1 MKGPGPQ
8 MLTATSVRNI
18 LESESDRR
26 AGCAKLA
33 DTVHQM
39 LGLVTVDDKAPRR
52 HFRPDRKT
60 VLNGHVLESSQA
72 TARPEDFSITSLA
85 IGIFGG
91 TSGSEAYENMLD
103 QTAGYAGGRFRMHRA
118 HKANAAD
125 VLESGQNLSRS
136 DVLEAGGT
144 ELAPSAFANV
154 SAFNATTAGLFEA
167 KLLDMWQRPEF
178 MADQYAE
185 VVPSVRRA
193 EKVVG
198 ISIPGD
204 SSDERKPG
212 NAHPRATL
220 SERYVTGPNTINKA
234 NAIDVT
240 REAIMFD
247 YTKQLLTAAEKV
259 VETLALRREYLTI
272 QKMLGVVNDYTYDGT
287 TYNTYLQTSDSGNW
301 VNKLAANNLIDWTNV
316 NSVNKL
322 LTQMTD
328 QETGQPI
335 NVSARQIIVMPAR
348 EVTALH
354 VLRQSQV
361 ERASSG
367 TGAGGLNASLAER
380 SFGPAFYN
388 GRYELLTP
396 SIYTRRILT
405 NATTDPV
412 AKGLGITDTNADQYW
427 LMGDFKKGLKYAQQL
442 PLTTIR
448 VDASNYQMADN
459 GLVFSIFFDEMGVPF
474 WQEPRCVVLSTN

>member
-1 MKGPGPQ
+1 

-26 AGCAKLA
+26 AGCLKLA

-39 LGLVTVDDKAPRR
+39 LGLVTADDKSPRR
-52 HFRPDRKT
+52 HFRPGNKS
-60 VLNGHVLESSQA
+60 VLNGHVLESEQA
-72 TARPEDFSITSLA
+72 TARPEDFSITQLA
-85 IGIFGG
+85 VGIFGG
-91 TSGSEAYENMLD
+91 TSGGEAYERMLD
-103 QTAGYAGGRFRMHRA
+103 EATECGYRGGRYRMHRA
-118 HKANAAD
+118 RGAKPSD
-125 VLESGQNLSRS
+125 VLESGQTLSRS
-136 DVLEAGGT
+136 DVLEANGT
-144 ELAPSAFANV
+144 ELTPSAFANV

-167 KLLDMWQRPEF
+167 KLLDMWQRPDF
-178 MADQYAE
+178 MAEQYAE
-185 VVPSVRRA
+185 VMPSVRRA

-204 SSDERKPG
+204 TAEERKPG

-220 SERYVTGPNTINKA
+220 SERYVTGPNTINKSS
-234 NAIDVT
+234 AIDVT
-240 REAIMFD
+240 REAVMFD

-259 VETLALRREYLTI
+259 AETLALRREYMTI

-287 TYNTYLQTSDSGNW
+287 TYNTFLAVGDSGNW

-328 QETGQPI
+328 QETGQPVNI
-335 NVSARQIIVMPAR
+335 AARQIIVMPAR

-354 VLRQSQV
+354 VLRQTQV

-367 TGAGGLNASLAER
+367 AGAGGLNASLAER

-388 GRYELLTP
+388 GRYEMLTP
-396 SIYTRRILT
+396 SIYTHRILT
-405 NATTDPV
+405 NATSDPV
-412 AKGLGITDTNADQYW
+412 APGLGIADANADQYW

-448 VDASNYQMADN
+448 VDANNYQMADN